1 MFWGRKKARKKFPP
15 KLNLKT
21 LDNCVFARFQIPVI
35 VSQRKDLHIFCYHHL
50 SFCSLYTE
58 LKVKLFFIHHFL
70 PSLSSF
76 VDSYYSPCGQL
87 GITPGRFYYCNATF
101 WAEFGYGKYLIVPFL
116 VRFGNISRSFGLAVG
131 ILARL
136 RLAKIRTMARQNSP
150 DMPPKRSKKKRLDL
164 DTSRQVNTLR
174 KTTTLLSL

>member
-1 MFWGRKKARKKFPP
+1 MFWGRKQARKKFPP

-50 SFCSLYTE
+50 LLCSLYAE
-58 LKVKLFFIHHFL
+58 LNVKLFFIHHFL

-101 WAEFGYGKYLIVPFL
+101 WAEFGYGKYLIAPFWYAS
-116 VRFGNISRSFGLAVG
+116 VTYQ
-131 ILARL
+131 ARL
-136 RLAKIRTMARQNSP
+136 VSP
-150 DMPPKRSKKKRLDL
+150 WVFWLGCVSPKYEPWLD
-164 DTSRQVNTLR
+164 Q
-174 KTTTLLSL
+174 TLLICRRSVAKRYD